1 MIKSNVGYSREET
14 NDKLHGKHAHCG
26 ETQPRV
32 KRVEMLLVQCIVRIK
47 DSEEAEGNAGNCDR
61 MEEHV
66 NQFHIDVL
74 QTAAK
79 TVNQDGYERERGRLV
94 N

>member
-1 MIKSNVGYSREET
+1 MIKLFDGNPREET
-14 NDKLHGKHAHCG
+14 NNKLRRKHAHCG

-32 KRVEMLLVQCIVRIK
+32 ERVEMRLAQCVVRIQ
-47 DSEEAEGNAGNCDR
+47 DGEETERNAGNRDA

-74 QTAAK
+74 HAAAQS
-79 TVNQDGYERERGRLV
+79 VE
-94 N
+94 